1 MSLTWRQRLRMAKKR
16 MMDKLDLTEQEWE
29 KIWENIDDFCHES
42 DAQLEAVYGE
52 GDVNELAEKQSQWDF
67 EQMTEDILKKV
78 MEKLGIR
85 KKKAKKKRKAK
96 DAHTDK
102 ETEEQTTDESEEQID
117 EEAKEQ
123 EAELVA

>member
-1 MSLTWRQRLRMAKKR
+1 MSLTWRQRLRMAKKH
-16 MMDKLDLTEQEWE
+16 MMEKLDLTEEEWD
-29 KIWENIDDFCHES
+29 KIWENIGDFCHES

-52 GDVNELAEKQSQWDF
+52 GDVDELAEKQSQWDF

-96 DAHTDK
+96 DGQSDK
-102 ETEEQTTDESEEQID
+102 EVEEETTDESEEQIE
-117 EEAKEQ
+117 EEAQEQ
-123 EAELVA
+123 EAEIVA

>member
-16 MMDKLDLTEQEWE
+16 MMDKLDLTEQEWD

-52 GDVNELAEKQSQWDF
+52 GDVDQQAKDQSQWDF

-96 DAHTDK
+96 DGQSDK
-102 ETEEQTTDESEEQID
+102 EVEEETTDESEEQI
-117 EEAKEQ
+117 EEESQEQ

>member
-1 MSLTWRQRLRMAKKR
+1 MAKKR

-96 DAHTDK
+96 DGQTDK
-102 ETEEQTTDESEEQID
+102 ETEEQTTDESEEQVD